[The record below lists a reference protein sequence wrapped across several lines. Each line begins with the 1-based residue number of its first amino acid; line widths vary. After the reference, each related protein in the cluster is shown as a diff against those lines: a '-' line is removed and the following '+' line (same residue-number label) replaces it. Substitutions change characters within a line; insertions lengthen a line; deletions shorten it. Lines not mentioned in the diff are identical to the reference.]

1 MTCMTG
7 RKVLTSREKAYGL
20 IEWLIGQGKAS
31 YGDFEPRRCN
41 YGSGHWHI
49 GRPRDADTE
58 RRTP

>member
-1 MTCMTG
+1 MTCLTG

-49 GRPRDADTE
+49 GRPA
-58 RRTP
+58 RR